1 MGSAILI
8 QINQT
13 TLTAVYFSQLVV
25 LYPCRVVEGQQS
37 ILHRNQEAVGV
48 GNIAVEVDRCSL
60 LTLVDGI
67 AAVDA

>member
-1 MGSAILI
+1 M
-8 QINQT
+8 
-13 TLTAVYFSQLVV
+13 
-25 LYPCRVVEGQQS
+25 VEGQQS